1 MVSKITIFV
10 VIFVIGQALSAQ
22 VNFLSDL
29 SALSPNRN
37 SNVKWDTFTLG
48 TSQYPNSAR
57 HPLHL
62 LDSAKTQTLKINGLL
77 KETQTNRWF
86 KAAIVPASLIVLGT
100 VPVLSAKHCSLS
112 KYTIHDKVLEA
123 ANGWTTTIDNQL
135 QFVPGVAVFAL
146 KAFGVRSRSDALN
159 QAIIT
164 AKAELLTNM
173 IVHGMKNMIA
183 SERPNGGAH
192 SMPSGHTAQAFL
204 SATILDMEYRD
215 TSPWISVSGYAAA
228 TTTGILRM
236 VNNKHWISDVLIGAG
251 IGIFS
256 TKAVYFTHKYRWGK
270 KGNMVI
276 LPAIYPDGGGGVSF
290 AVML

>member
-1 MVSKITIFV
+1 MVSKITLFV
-10 VIFVIGQALSAQ
+10 LLFVMGQALSAQ
-22 VNFLSDL
+22 VNFPFDL
-29 SALSPNRN
+29 TALNTSRN
-37 SNVKWDTFTLG
+37 SSVKWDSYTPG
-48 TSQYPNSAR
+48 TSQFIKSSR
-57 HPLHL
+57 LQKQL
-62 LDSAKTQTLKINGLL
+62 LDSVKTQTLKINNPQ
-77 KETQTNRWF
+77 KETQNNRWF

-100 VPVLSAKHCSLS
+100 VPVLTAKSSFLS
-112 KYTIHDKVLEA
+112 KYTIHDKVLDA

-146 KAFGVRSRSDALN
+146 KALGVKSRSDFVN

-164 AKAELLTNM
+164 AKAELLTNL
-173 IVHGMKNMIA
+173 IVHGMKNMIT

-215 TSPWISVSGYAAA
+215 TSPWISVSGYAVA

-236 VNNKHWISDVLIGAG
+236 VNDKHWISDVLIGAG

-270 KGNMVI
+270 KSNMVI
-276 LPAIYPDGGGGVSF
+276 LPAIYPNGGGGVSF
-290 AVML
+290 AMML

>member
-1 MVSKITIFV
+1 MK
-10 VIFVIGQALSAQ
+10 L
-22 VNFLSDL
+22 
-29 SALSPNRN
+29 N
-37 SNVKWDTFTLG
+37 SYSQGTFQFKNHTGRSLK
-48 TSQYPNSAR
+48 
-57 HPLHL
+57 L
-62 LDSAKTQTLKINGLL
+62 LDTAKNKVLKINVLQ
-77 KETQTNRWF
+77 KESQNNRWL
-86 KAAIVPASLIVLGT
+86 KAAIVPASLVALGT
-100 VPVLSAKHCSLS
+100 LTLLPAKHSLLS

-123 ANGWTTTIDNQL
+123 VDGWTTTIDNNL
-135 QFVPGVAVFAL
+135 QFAPGVAVFVL
-146 KAFGVRSRSDALN
+146 KAFGVKSRSNILN

-164 AKAELLTNM
+164 AKAELLTNL
-173 IVHGMKNMIA
+173 IVHGMKTIIP

-228 TTTGILRM
+228 SATGILRM

-270 KGNMVI
+270 KSNMVI
-276 LPAIYPDGGGGVSF
+276 LPAIYPNGGGGVSF
-290 AVML
+290 AMML